1 MKKLMA
7 LVFAGL
13 MMLVVSGA
21 LFALGS
27 KDESIQGGGIA
38 RAEVIDQVPTDQK
51 FLPARNP
58 KTTTAEWR
66 PDEGGVH
73 ALPATKL
80 DIWEEALPPPFY
92 AISGVKNQPIREEGS
107 AIEAV
112 DIRIDLPKGE
122 KFSRGLL
129 GGDDVSSWIENLPAG
144 LEARAHRVRKG
155 ATYILIYISGVP
167 TVTAREV
174 IRVTVPSTYL
184 TKGAAL
190 QFVSPTEEENHTTW
204 VDRQTKE
211 DE

>member
-1 MKKLMA
+1 MKKLMV

-13 MMLVVSGA
+13 MMLVVSGS
-21 LFALGS
+21 LFANGGQDLPG
-27 KDESIQGGGIA
+27 QGGTA
-38 RAEVIDQVPTDQK
+38 RAEEIDQVPVDK
-51 FLPARNP
+51 SLPQRDRRTIA
-58 KTTTAEWR
+58 AEWR
-66 PDEGGVH
+66 TNDGGVH

-80 DIWEEALPPPFY
+80 DTWEEVLPPPFY
-92 AISGVKNQPIREEGS
+92 AISGVRGQPIREDGS
-107 AIEAV
+107 AMEAV

-122 KFSRGLL
+122 KFSRGLM

-155 ATYILIYISGVP
+155 ATYILIYISGTP

-184 TKGAAL
+184 TRGAAV
-190 QFVSPTEEENHTTW
+190 QFVSPTEEENQTTW

-211 DE
+211 EE

>member
-1 MKKLMA
+1 MKKLMVF
-7 LVFAGL
+7 VFAGL
-13 MMLVVSGA
+13 MMLVVSGT
-21 LFALGS
+21 LFA
-27 KDESIQGGGIA
+27 GGGRDDSISGGGTA
-38 RAEVIDQVPTDQK
+38 RAEVIDQVPVDK
-51 FLPARNP
+51 SLPQRDRRTIA
-58 KTTTAEWR
+58 AEWR
-66 PDEGGVH
+66 TDEGGVH

-80 DIWEEALPPPFY
+80 DTWEEVLPPPFY
-92 AISGVKNQPIREEGS
+92 AISGVRGQAIREEGS

-122 KFSRGLL
+122 KFARGLL

-155 ATYILIYISGVP
+155 ATYILIYISGTP

-184 TKGAAL
+184 TRGAAL
-190 QFVSPTEEENHTTW
+190 QFVSPTEEENQTTW

-211 DE
+211 EE